1 MEGKK
6 DKNNKKKYSIGKI
19 IFIIMFIY
27 VAVNRIYALF
37 L

>member
-6 DKNNKKKYSIGKI
+6 DRNNKKKYSIGKI
-19 IFIIMFIY
+19 IFTIAFIY
-27 VAVNRIYALF
+27 IVVSRICALF